1 MVIGVGSDLKQSKQH
16 MPSLL
21 IILKYE
27 NNQGVT
33 KPKKVWYV
41 LVNGYEKN
49 WSGVDI
55 HVTNSCAFRNN

>member
-33 KPKKVWYV
+33 KPKKSLVCISKWLREELVW
-41 LVNGYEKN
+41 
-49 WSGVDI
+49 
-55 HVTNSCAFRNN
+55 R

>member
-1 MVIGVGSDLKQSKQH
+1 MCRHARVMVIGVGSDLKQSKQH

-33 KPKKVWYV
+33 KPKKSLVCISKWLREELVW
-41 LVNGYEKN
+41 
-49 WSGVDI
+49 
-55 HVTNSCAFRNN
+55 R